1 MEKILDTILSAVG
14 VALATVLVAI
24 IKSVG
29 NEAVEYLQAK
39 KKVADQKIKE
49 SKYAE
54 LFEVGKNIWNM
65 VEEKYR
71 VTDNIETL
79 AQSKADMF
87 DNMLLEKFPHLTKE
101 ELIEVRQALAGEYNK
116 GKAMLNEDSLKQQA
130 NDVVVEN
137 NKLKTE
143 NAELKNKLSAIS
155 NFVPTTENK

>member
-1 MEKILDTILSAVG
+1 MEKILDPILSAVG

-101 ELIEVRQALAGEYNK
+101 ELIEVRQAIAGEVNK
-116 GKAMLNEDSLKQQA
+116 GKTLLHEDSLKQQA
-130 NDVVVEN
+130 TQLVEEN
-137 NKLKTE
+137 EKLKLL
-143 NAELKNKLSAIS
+143 NAE
-155 NFVPTTENK
+155 TENKLAAVKSLNESL

>member
-1 MEKILDTILSAVG
+1 MEKILDPILSAIG

-29 NEAVEYLQAK
+29 NSAVEYLQAK

-49 SKYAE
+49 SKYNE

-71 VTDNIETL
+71 VTDNIENL
-79 AQSKADMF
+79 AKSKAALF
-87 DNMLLEKFPHLTKE
+87 DRMLLEKFPHLTE
-101 ELIEVRQALAGEYNK
+101 CELAEVRQALAGEYNK

-130 NDVVVEN
+130 TELIEEN

-143 NAELKNKLSAIS
+143 KADLNNKLAAIS
-155 NFVPTTENK
+155 NYVPENN

>member
-29 NEAVEYLQAK
+29 NEAVEYLKTK

-71 VTDNIETL
+71 VTDNIENL
-79 AQSKADMF
+79 AKSKAAMF
-87 DNMLLEKFPHLTKE
+87 DRMLLEKFPHLTEKE
-101 ELIEVRQALAGEYNK
+101 LTEVRQALAGEYNK
-116 GKAMLNEDSLKQQA
+116 GKAMLHEDSLKQQA
-130 NDVVVEN
+130 TQLVEEN
-137 NKLKTE
+137 EKLKLL
-143 NAELKNKLSAIS
+143 NAE
-155 NFVPTTENK
+155 TENKLAAVKSLNESL

>member
-1 MEKILDTILSAVG
+1 MEKILDPILSAVG

-29 NEAVEYLQAK
+29 NEAVEYLKAK

-54 LFEVGKNIWNM
+54 LFEVGKNIWNI

-71 VTDNIETL
+71 VTDNIENL
-79 AQSKADMF
+79 AKSKAAMF
-87 DNMLLEKFPHLTKE
+87 DRMLLEKFPHLTE
-101 ELIEVRQALAGEYNK
+101 NELIEVRQALAGEYNK

-130 NDVVVEN
+130 TQLVEEN
-137 NKLKTE
+137 EKLKLL
-143 NAELKNKLSAIS
+143 NAE
-155 NFVPTTENK
+155 TENKLAAVKSLNESL

>member
-1 MEKILDTILSAVG
+1 MEKILDPILSAVG

-29 NEAVEYLQAK
+29 NEAVEYLKTK

-71 VTDNIETL
+71 VTDNIENL
-79 AQSKADMF
+79 AKSKAAMF
-87 DNMLLEKFPHLTKE
+87 DRMLLEKFPHLTEKE
-101 ELIEVRQALAGEYNK
+101 LTEVRQALAGEYNK
-116 GKAMLNEDSLKQQA
+116 GKAMLHEDSLKQQA
-130 NDVVVEN
+130 DKLIEEN
-137 NKLKTE
+137 EKLKLL
-143 NAELKNKLSAIS
+143 NAE
-155 NFVPTTENK
+155 TENKLAAVKSLNESL

>member
-1 MEKILDTILSAVG
+1 MEKILDPILSAVG

-29 NEAVEYLQAK
+29 NEAVEYLKAK

-49 SKYAE
+49 SKYNE

-71 VTDNIETL
+71 ITDNIENL
-79 AQSKADMF
+79 AKSKADMF
-87 DNMLLEKFPHLTKE
+87 DKMLLEKFPHLTKE
-101 ELIEVRQALAGEYNK
+101 ELIEVRQAIAGEVNK

-130 NDVVVEN
+130 TQLVEEN
-137 NKLKTE
+137 EKLKLL
-143 NAELKNKLSAIS
+143 NAE
-155 NFVPTTENK
+155 TENKLAAVKSLNESL

>member
-1 MEKILDTILSAVG
+1 MEKILDPILSAVG

-29 NEAVEYLQAK
+29 NEAVEYLQTK

-87 DNMLLEKFPHLTKE
+87 DKMLLEKFPHLTKE

-130 NDVVVEN
+130 TQLVEEN
-137 NKLKTE
+137 EKLKLL
-143 NAELKNKLSAIS
+143 NAE
-155 NFVPTTENK
+155 TENKLAAVKSLNESL

>member
-1 MEKILDTILSAVG
+1 MEKILDPILSAVG

-29 NEAVEYLQAK
+29 NEAVEYLKTK

-87 DNMLLEKFPHLTKE
+87 DKMLLEKFPHLTKE
-101 ELIEVRQALAGEYNK
+101 ELIEVRQAIAGEVNK
-116 GKAMLNEDSLKQQA
+116 GKTLLHEDSLKQQA
-130 NDVVVEN
+130 TQLVEEN
-137 NKLKTE
+137 EKLKLL
-143 NAELKNKLSAIS
+143 NAE
-155 NFVPTTENK
+155 TENKLAAVKA

>member
-1 MEKILDTILSAVG
+1 MEKILDPILSAVG

-29 NEAVEYLQAK
+29 NEAVEYLKTK

-101 ELIEVRQALAGEYNK
+101 ELIEVRQAIAGEVNK
-116 GKAMLNEDSLKQQA
+116 GKTLLHEDSLKQQA
-130 NDVVVEN
+130 TQLVEEN
-137 NKLKTE
+137 EKLKLL
-143 NAELKNKLSAIS
+143 NAE
-155 NFVPTTENK
+155 TENKLAAVKSLNESL

>member
-1 MEKILDTILSAVG
+1 MEKILDPILSAVG

-49 SKYAE
+49 SKYNE

-71 VTDNIETL
+71 VTDNIENL
-79 AQSKADMF
+79 AKSKAAMF
-87 DNMLLEKFPHLTKE
+87 DRMLLEKFPHLTE
-101 ELIEVRQALAGEYNK
+101 NELIEVRQALAGEYNK

-130 NDVVVEN
+130 DKLIEEN
-137 NKLKTE
+137 EKLKTE
-143 NAELKNKLSAIS
+143 KADLNNKLAAIS
-155 NFVPTTENK
+155 NYVPENN

>member
-1 MEKILDTILSAVG
+1 MEKILDPILSAVG
-14 VALATVLVAI
+14 IALATVLVAI

-29 NEAVEYLQAK
+29 NEAVEYLKTK

-101 ELIEVRQALAGEYNK
+101 ELIEVRQAIAGEVNK
-116 GKAMLNEDSLKQQA
+116 GKTLLHEDSLKQQA
-130 NDVVVEN
+130 TQLVEEN
-137 NKLKTE
+137 EKLKLLNVE
-143 NAELKNKLSAIS
+143 
-155 NFVPTTENK
+155 TENKLAAVKSLNESL

>member
-1 MEKILDTILSAVG
+1 MEKILDPILSAVG

-29 NEAVEYLQAK
+29 NEAVEYLKTK

-116 GKAMLNEDSLKQQA
+116 GKAMLHEDSLKQQA
-130 NDVVVEN
+130 TQLVEEN
-137 NKLKTE
+137 EKLKLL
-143 NAELKNKLSAIS
+143 NAE
-155 NFVPTTENK
+155 TENKLAAVKSLNESL

>member
-1 MEKILDTILSAVG
+1 MEKILDPILSAVG

-29 NEAVEYLQAK
+29 NEAVEYLKTK

-87 DNMLLEKFPHLTKE
+87 DKMLLEKFPHLTKE
-101 ELIEVRQALAGEYNK
+101 ELIEVRQAIAGEVNK

-130 NDVVVEN
+130 TQLVEEN
-137 NKLKTE
+137 EKLKLL
-143 NAELKNKLSAIS
+143 NAE
-155 NFVPTTENK
+155 TENKLAAVKSLNESL

>member
-1 MEKILDTILSAVG
+1 MEKILDPILSAVG

-29 NEAVEYLQAK
+29 NEAVEYLKAK

-101 ELIEVRQALAGEYNK
+101 ELIEVRQAIAGEVNK
-116 GKAMLNEDSLKQQA
+116 GKTLLHEDSLKQQA
-130 NDVVVEN
+130 TQLVEEN
-137 NKLKTE
+137 EKLKLL
-143 NAELKNKLSAIS
+143 NAE
-155 NFVPTTENK
+155 TENKLAAVKSLNESL

>member
-1 MEKILDTILSAVG
+1 MEKILDPILSAVG

-49 SKYAE
+49 SKYNE

-87 DNMLLEKFPHLTKE
+87 DKMLLEKFPHLTKE
-101 ELIEVRQALAGEYNK
+101 ELTEVRQAIAGEYNK
-116 GKAMLNEDSLKQQA
+116 GKAMLHEDSLKQQA
-130 NDVVVEN
+130 TQLVEEN
-137 NKLKTE
+137 EKLKLLNVE
-143 NAELKNKLSAIS
+143 
-155 NFVPTTENK
+155 TENKLAAVKSLNESL

>member
-1 MEKILDTILSAVG
+1 MEKILYPILSAVG

-29 NEAVEYLQAK
+29 NEAVEYLKAK

-71 VTDNIETL
+71 VTDNIENL
-79 AQSKADMF
+79 AKSKAALF
-87 DNMLLEKFPHLTKE
+87 DRMLLEKFPHLTE
-101 ELIEVRQALAGEYNK
+101 GELAEVRQALAGEYNK

-130 NDVVVEN
+130 TELIEEN

-143 NAELKNKLSAIS
+143 KAELNNKLTAIS
-155 NFVPTTENK
+155 NYVPENN

>member
-1 MEKILDTILSAVG
+1 MEKILDPILSAVG

-29 NEAVEYLQAK
+29 NEAVEYLKTK

-101 ELIEVRQALAGEYNK
+101 ELTEVRQAIAGEYNK
-116 GKAMLNEDSLKQQA
+116 GKAMLHEDSLKQQA
-130 NDVVVEN
+130 TQLVEEN
-137 NKLKTE
+137 EKLKLLNVE
-143 NAELKNKLSAIS
+143 
-155 NFVPTTENK
+155 TENKLAAVKSLNESL

>member
-1 MEKILDTILSAVG
+1 MEKILDPILSAVG

-49 SKYAE
+49 SKYNE

-71 VTDNIETL
+71 VTDNIENL
-79 AQSKADMF
+79 AKSKAALF
-87 DNMLLEKFPHLTKE
+87 DRMLLEKFPHLTE
-101 ELIEVRQALAGEYNK
+101 CELAEVRQALAGEYNK

-130 NDVVVEN
+130 TELIEEN

-143 NAELKNKLSAIS
+143 KADLNNKLAAIS
-155 NFVPTTENK
+155 NYVPENN

>member
-1 MEKILDTILSAVG
+1 MEKILDPILSAVG

-29 NEAVEYLQAK
+29 NEAVEYLKTK

-101 ELIEVRQALAGEYNK
+101 ELIEVRQAIAGEVNK
-116 GKAMLNEDSLKQQA
+116 GKTLLHEDSLKQQA
-130 NDVVVEN
+130 TQLVEEN
-137 NKLKTE
+137 EKLKLLNVE
-143 NAELKNKLSAIS
+143 
-155 NFVPTTENK
+155 TENKLAAVKSLNESL